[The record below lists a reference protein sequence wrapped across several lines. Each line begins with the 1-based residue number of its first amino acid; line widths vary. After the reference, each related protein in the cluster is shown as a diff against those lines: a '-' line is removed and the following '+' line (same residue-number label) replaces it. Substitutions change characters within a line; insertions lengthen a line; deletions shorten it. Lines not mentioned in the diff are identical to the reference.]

1 MPTVTVT
8 YDNNSALNDNY
19 YKADRTATIT
29 IVEHNFDSARVNV
42 IGTATDNGTN
52 LSFPATSSWT
62 DNGDTH
68 IATINYSF
76 DSQFTFDIEFSDM
89 AGNPIADY
97 TAEEFFVDKTAP
109 TLEISGVEDKSAN
122 NGIVAP
128 IVTYTDTNFNK
139 DAVTIEL
146 NGVNNGKVNYA
157 ASMKD
162 IDNGQEYAYADFD
175 KVQEVDDIYTLSA
188 TLTDKAGN
196 EAKKE
201 IMFSANRFGSVYTFD
216 TYLKN
221 IEGKYTN
228 AEQNVVFTET
238 NVDTLD
244 HESILLKLFKDGT
257 PTDLKEGQGYTVTHT
272 GGDGKWSQY
281 EYVVSKELFAND
293 GKYRMTV
300 YSKDRAG
307 NVNENIEES
316 KKAEISFGIDKTK
329 PVIVPI
335 DFESGKQ
342 YPVEVKTVK
351 AEIKDNLVLE
361 NVKIYLGEEKA
372 ENEIKYT
379 VDGET
384 YTFDIPQSNEKQTV
398 VFVATDAASNEYKLS
413 VEDFLVSTNIFVR
426 WYNNTPLFIGSIIG
440 VVVLAVGLAAFLI
453 FGKKKKKDD
462 EDEKEKF

>member
-1 MPTVTVT
+1 M
-8 YDNNSALNDNY
+8 S
-19 YKADRTATIT
+19 
-29 IVEHNFDSARVNV
+29 
-42 IGTATDNGTN
+42 G
-52 LSFPATSSWT
+52 
-62 DNGDTH
+62 
-68 IATINYSF
+68 IATL
-76 DSQFTFDIEFSDM
+76 
-89 AGNPIADY
+89 A
-97 TAEEFFVDKTAP
+97 
-109 TLEISGVEDKSAN
+109 
-122 NGIVAP
+122 IVAAVMFCVLGG
-128 IVTYTDTNFNK
+128 ITLLAHIYNLTNFNK

-146 NGVNNGKVNYA
+146 NGVNNGKVNYT
-157 ASMKD
+157 ASTKD

-196 EAKKE
+196 ETKKE

-257 PTDLKEGQGYTVTHT
+257 PTDLKEGQDYTVTHT

-361 NVKIYLGEEKA
+361 NVKIYFGEEKA

-384 YTFDIPQSNEKQTV
+384 YTPIYARFWARSKAV
-398 VFVATDAASNEYKLS
+398 SALS
-413 VEDFLVSTNIFVR
+413 LSCKTIRRFLRRNDCNYART
-426 WYNNTPLFIGSIIG
+426 
-440 VVVLAVGLAAFLI
+440 
-453 FGKKKKKDD
+453 
-462 EDEKEKF
+462 